1 MIEVVYK
8 DKYLAV
14 VVKPVGVISEDGEN
28 SVPSLIREA
37 VGDENVYVGTVHRL
51 DKGVGGLMV
60 YSLDPKIT
68 GKLTEAVNREDAG
81 KEYAALLNG
90 TPEKNED
97 VLTDLLYHDKA
108 KNKTYV
114 VKRKR
119 NGVKEAKLSYKVVS
133 VDEMGRATVF
143 VKLYTGRTHQIRAQF
158 ASRGLSLVGDA
169 RYGGGKGEISL
180 YSRKLT
186 FVHPVTKKALTFESE
201 KTFSTYSISL
211 Q

>member
-1 MIEVVYK
+1 MIEVVYS

-14 VVKPVGVISEDGEN
+14 VIKPVGSISEEGEG
-28 SVPSLIREA
+28 SVPSLIREYLGKSDA
-37 VGDENVYVGTVHRL
+37 YVGTIHRL

-68 GKLTEAVNREDAG
+68 GRLTEAINSDGAG
-81 KEYAALLNG
+81 KEYLALLSG
-90 TPEKNED
+90 VPEKNED
-97 VLTDLLYHDKA
+97 TLTDLLYHDRA

-119 NGVKEAKLSYKVVS
+119 GGVKEARLYYRVI
-133 VDEMGRATVF
+133 DEKEGKALVA

-158 ASRGLSLVGDA
+158 ASRGLPLLGDA

-180 YSRKLT
+180 YSYKLT
-186 FVHPVTKKALTFESE
+186 FVHPVTKKIMEFERNCP
-201 KTFSTYSISL
+201 FSI
-211 Q
+211 

>member
-1 MIEVVYK
+1 MIEFLYK
-8 DKYLAV
+8 DEYLAV
-14 VVKPVGVISEDGEN
+14 VIKPVGTISEDGEE

-37 VGDENVYVGTVHRL
+37 IRDENAYVGVVHRL

-60 YSLDPKIT
+60 YSLRSDVTPK
-68 GKLTEAVNREDAG
+68 LMEALSSPDAG
-81 KEYAALLNG
+81 KEYVAKLVAI
-90 TPEKNED
+90 PEKGED
-97 VLTDLLYHDKA
+97 ILTDLLYHDRA

-119 NGVKEAKLSYKVVS
+119 GGVKEARLSYKVVS
-133 VDEMGRATVF
+133 VDEKGRATVF

-186 FVHPVTKKALTFESE
+186 FVHPVTKKVLTFESE
-201 KTFSTYSISL
+201 KVFV
-211 Q
+211 

>member
-1 MIEVVYK
+1 MIEFLYK
-8 DKYLAV
+8 DEYLAV
-14 VVKPVGVISEDGEN
+14 VIKPVGTISEDGEE

-37 VGDENVYVGTVHRL
+37 IRDENAYVGVVHRL
-51 DKGVGGLMV
+51 DKSVGGLMV
-60 YSLDPKIT
+60 YSLRSDVT
-68 GKLTEAVNREDAG
+68 LKLMEALSSPDAG
-81 KEYAALLNG
+81 KEYVALLTG
-90 TPEKNED
+90 TPEKSED
-97 VLTDLLYHDKA
+97 VLIDLLYHDRA

-119 NGVKEAKLSYKVVS
+119 SGVKEAKLSYKVVS

-186 FVHPVTKKALTFESE
+186 FVHPVTRKRLEFESE
-201 KTFSTYSISL
+201 KAFE
-211 Q
+211 